1 MHFLTCLSLP
11 DNCTHGDLRLVND
24 HIVSK
29 PTDVINE
36 GRLEICY
43 NNVWGSVTST
53 FWYPSYTILAC
64 QSLGFN
70 TTALGRLKLHTKLN
84 SPISTTCINY
94 NIL

>member
-1 MHFLTCLSLP
+1 MTCLSLP

-24 HIVSK
+24 KIVNSK

-53 FWYPSYTILAC
+53 FWYPFYTTLAC

-70 TTALGRLKLHTKLN
+70 PTALGRLKLHTK
-84 SPISTTCINY
+84 
-94 NIL
+94 